1 MTSTRWGT
9 SKNADAQE
17 ARERILDAASRCFD
31 RIGVPKTTVV
41 DVARDDAYKWVQ
53 AAAMDT
59 WRTGEPFER
68 SVRGQEEIVSR
79 MDSAALDEVFK
90 LDSFLKEV
98 DAIFDRVL

>member
-1 MTSTRWGT
+1 MKKTNGLIYSQKLLLELTRV
-9 SKNADAQE
+9 
-17 ARERILDAASRCFD
+17 
-31 RIGVPKTTVV
+31 GVE
-41 DVARDDAYKWVQ
+41 RDDAYKWVQ
-53 AAAMDT
+53 AAAMET

-68 SVRGQEEIVSR
+68 SVRGQEEIASR